1 MSQDGKGGAE
11 VWLDVKIAY
20 STHLKAKPRHGCLPM
35 CEVLISDSTQRWG
48 CGSQPPVHEGGW
60 GQKSGVQ
67 YLVGKHVGFF
77 GGKKLRVMVP
87 EPRLR
92 RG

>member
-11 VWLDVKIAY
+11 VWLDVKIEY
-20 STHLKAKPRHGCLPM
+20 SFKSKNKAWMPM
-35 CEVLISDSTQRWG
+35 YEVLISDSTQRWG

-60 GQKSGVQ
+60 GQKSGVL